1 MTAIVVILILSNI
14 VFEFLSEED
23 KPDLKTEEYIFEL
36 DSIFLSS
43 LDKFAI
49 KPEWID
55 KKSINNQNMDS
66 LKYVYYI
73 QVPPDQNITEILS
86 YIYSDFEGRK
96 IEIESEELQNHQRSV
111 LKIFSAGNL
120 KHQSFFTRSKKLS
133 ESKTSI
139 SFVIFPDR
147 NLSLSELETLCHSV
161 DPFDVCLIPSHESL
175 AQKGILSQAG
185 KSAIIFLSDNISD
198 RDFRLEQD
206 LPRGLLIQNIERIIN
221 SFPERRLVY
230 INTNSDIYNSTL
242 FAFIK
247 SEFER
252 RGFTF
257 ITNRDFIKLTMEDKK
272 EMKSIFD
279 FQVAQIMEEGHKSFL
294 ISPENYLSLNDAVED
309 LKLKRVRIHQFLPNL

>member
-1 MTAIVVILILSNI
+1 MSK
-14 VFEFLSEED
+14 ED
-23 KPDLKTEEYIFEL
+23 DPIIKTEEFIFEI
-36 DSIFLSS
+36 DSTFLSS
-43 LDKFAI
+43 LNKFAI

-55 KKSINNQNMDS
+55 KKSISNKNFDS

-86 YIYSDFEGRK
+86 YIYFDFEDKK

-120 KHQSFFTRSKKLS
+120 KHQSYFSRSKRIS

-139 SFVIFPDR
+139 SFVIIPDK
-147 NLSLSELETLCHSV
+147 NLSLSEVETLCTSI
-161 DPFDVCLIPSHESL
+161 DPFDVCLIPSQESIV
-175 AQKGILSQAG
+175 QKGILSQAG
-185 KSAIIFLSDNISD
+185 KSAIIFLSDNISE
-198 RDFRLEQD
+198 RDFRLVHD

-230 INTNSDIYNSTL
+230 INTESSIYNSTL

-252 RGFTF
+252 RGFSF

-294 ISPENYLSLNDAVED
+294 ISPENYLSLNDVVEE
-309 LKLKRVRIHQFLPNL
+309 LKLKRVRVYQFLTNL

>member
-1 MTAIVVILILSNI
+1 LTAIVIILLLSNI

-23 KPDLKTEEYIFEL
+23 EHVLKTEEYIFEI
-36 DSIFLSS
+36 DSIFFNS

-49 KPEWID
+49 KPEWIE
-55 KKSINNQNMDS
+55 KKPINNPNFDS
-66 LKYVYYI
+66 LNHVYYV

-86 YIYSDFEGRK
+86 YIYSDFADRK

-111 LKIFSAGNL
+111 IKISSAGTL
-120 KHQSFFTRSKKLS
+120 KHQSYFTRSQKLS

-139 SFVIFPDR
+139 SFVIIPNG
-147 NLSLSELETLCHSV
+147 NLSQNEIEILCNSV
-161 DPFDVCLIPSHESL
+161 NPFDVCLIPSRESIS
-175 AQKGILSQAG
+175 QKEFFSQAG
-185 KSAIIFLSDNISD
+185 KSAIIFLSDNITE
-198 RDFRLEQD
+198 RDFRLEQG

-230 INTNSDIYNSTL
+230 VNTNSEVYNSTL
-242 FAFIK
+242 FVFVK

-257 ITNRDFIKLTMEDKK
+257 ITNQDFIKLTMEDKK
-272 EMKSIFD
+272 EMRSIFD

-294 ISPENYLSLNDAVED
+294 ITPENYLVLKNVVEN
-309 LKLKRVRIHQFLPNL
+309 LKLKRVRVLQFLPNL